1 MKTKT
6 ESVSVW
12 LSSLNTEHAAHVQ
25 ALPLHALAF
34 DRLDSTME
42 TAGWIKAGTAE
53 ITVTYLPNDQ
63 HVEKAAAG
71 IRRQM
76 ADAAAKYQALQTELQ
91 ARLNSLLAITNEVEA

>member
-1 MKTKT
+1 MKSKT
-6 ESVSVW
+6 ETVSVW
-12 LSSLNTEHAAHVQ
+12 YINTEHAAHVQ

-42 TAGWIKAGTAE
+42 TVGWLKAGTAE

-71 IRRQM
+71 IRQQM
-76 ADAAAKYQALQTELQ
+76 ADAAAQYQALQTELQ